1 MGGHGFRY
9 HPEAVC
15 LDSLLFVRDMSEDE
29 MHKRGRRNTTG
40 SAVEAPTLDRHGEQ
54 CQRQAS
60 PEPERE
66 SAGDNLRAIPVGQQR
81 ISKRVCLGMGGFL
94 PPVSD
99 SNYRTRPL
107 HDPVG
112 NRGEKGLLIDEMPV
126 QGTRLHVEHGSEA
139 THREVGQAVLVEDA
153 EGRSDD
159 VLASVAHRPGTDAFG
174 FWHCVSTI
182 TASRTA
188 FR

>member
-1 MGGHGFRY
+1 MGGHGFRH

-29 MHKRGRRNTTG
+29 MHKRSGRDATG
-40 SAVEAPTLDRHGEQ
+40 SAVEAPTLDRPGEQ
-54 CQRQAS
+54 CQRQAG

-81 ISKRVCLGMGGFL
+81 ISKRVCLGMGGFS
-94 PPVSD
+94 PAVSD
-99 SNYRTRPL
+99 SNYWTCPL

-126 QGTRLHVEHGSEA
+126 QSTRLHVEY
-139 THREVGQAVLVEDA
+139 
-153 EGRSDD
+153 RSK
-159 VLASVAHRPGTDAFG
+159 AAHR
-174 FWHCVSTI
+174 
-182 TASRTA
+182 
-188 FR
+188 